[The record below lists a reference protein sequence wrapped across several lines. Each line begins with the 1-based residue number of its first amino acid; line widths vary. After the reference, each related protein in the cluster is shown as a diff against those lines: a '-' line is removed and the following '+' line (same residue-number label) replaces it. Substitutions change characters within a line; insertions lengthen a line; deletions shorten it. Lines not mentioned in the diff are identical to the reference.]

1 MTAYLADILLMSY
14 LVSCRVN
21 PVRFVSF
28 AFRTFLA
35 LRFETDSF
43 PCGTDSEPDEG
54 ENDLHLPQA

>member
-1 MTAYLADILLMSY
+1 MSS
-14 LVSCRVN
+14 LVSCRAN